1 MGKQQKL
8 EQVAYLYIKDQII
21 QQQWPVG
28 HHIIEANIS
37 QMLEMSR
44 SPIRAALA
52 TLAEEDAVEVKP
64 YRGYFVQ
71 SDLQRQHG
79 AGFYLRYFLVIWYRL
94 TDRLK
99 KNRASMKQDIN
110 TLDDLMK
117 EVRQAAQAENWD
129 DYHERV
135 KDLFEVF
142 FAKTKQ
148 EFLVEQLLRCYTVV
162 TDAISD
168 AKIDAEQHA
177 YLTYETLYLN
187 DITQLFKD
195 NRYLDTRVLM
205 EMFTRHMRK
214 RLPANER
221 TDESKYTPYI
231 TN

>member
-21 QQQWPVG
+21 QKKWPVG

-37 QMLEMSR
+37 DELEMSR
-44 SPIRAALA
+44 SPIRAALS

-71 SDLQRQHG
+71 EDLQNQND
-79 AGFYLRYFLVIWYRL
+79 AGFYLVYFIVIWYRL

-99 KNRASMKQDIN
+99 KNRSSMKKDMN

-117 EVRQAAQAENWD
+117 EVHLAAEQERWD
-129 DYHERV
+129 DFHERV

-148 EFLVEQLLRCYTVV
+148 EFLVEQLLRCYGIV
-162 TDAISD
+162 TDTV
-168 AKIDAEQHA
+168 IDRKAGTGQQN
-177 YLTYETLYLN
+177 YLTYEALYLN
-187 DITQLFKD
+187 DITELFKE

-205 EMFTRHMRK
+205 EMFVRFVQK
-214 RLPANER
+214 RLPASER
-221 TDESKYTPYI
+221 SREENYTPYI

>member
-21 QQQWPVG
+21 QRNWQLG

-37 QMLEMSR
+37 DELEMSR

-52 TLAEEDAVEVKP
+52 TLAEEEAVEVKP

-71 SDLQRQHG
+71 DDLHEQDG
-79 AGFYLRYFLVIWYRL
+79 AGFYLVYFIVIWYRL

-99 KNRASMKQDIN
+99 KNRSSMKKDLN

-117 EVRQAAQAENWD
+117 EVRQALDQEDWETF
-129 DYHERV
+129 HERV
-135 KDLFEVF
+135 KDLFEVY

-148 EFLVEQLLRCYTVV
+148 EFLVEQLLRCYTIV
-162 TDAISD
+162 TNAV
-168 AKIDAEQHA
+168 IDTKPGRAQQD
-177 YLTYETLYLN
+177 YLTYEALYLS
-187 DITQLFKD
+187 DITYLFKE
-195 NRYLDTRVLM
+195 NRFIDTRTLM
-205 EMFTRHMRK
+205 EMFARFMQK
-214 RLPANER
+214 RLPAGEQS
-221 TDESKYTPYI
+221 EGAIYTPYI